1 MTEPI
6 PRGRWTERVH
16 QGLCTLLEGDR
27 SASCLAALDW
37 DHTSIRGDISYALFD
52 DLCKTHPMDLLSCVY
67 RLLNWHEDRDK
78 NDVPAFEMA
87 RALREA
93 SLAPMS
99 TVTAT
104 ARAWRGMLAGL
115 RAAYRSGHKRR
126 SHDFAIAAALVAHDE
141 GGHSEAK
148 DDVSGGDRLDA
159 ALTSALAFD
168 RDSDW
173 SQFGDDYFW
182 LEDPEEAPILNREEG

>member
-1 MTEPI
+1 MEWIDQNDP
-6 PRGRWTERVH
+6 PH
-16 QGLCTLLEGDR
+16 KDQPQ
-27 SASCLAALDW
+27 
-37 DHTSIRGDISYALFD
+37 
-52 DLCKTHPMDLLSCVY
+52 THPMDLLSCVY